1 MSVLVTGRKA
11 CVAAATSLATA
22 AHGVYIAPMN
32 SANAGEYH
40 DSDFQWKDI
49 ANEARHALQEQVP
62 PVC

>member
-1 MSVLVTGRKA
+1 
-11 CVAAATSLATA
+11 
-22 AHGVYIAPMN
+22 MN